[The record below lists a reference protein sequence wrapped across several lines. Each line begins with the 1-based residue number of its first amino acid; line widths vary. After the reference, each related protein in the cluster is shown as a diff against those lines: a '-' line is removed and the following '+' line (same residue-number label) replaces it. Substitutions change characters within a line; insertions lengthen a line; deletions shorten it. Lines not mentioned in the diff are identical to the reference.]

1 MKSLDY
7 LLPILSIANV
17 LILCMLFHNTYTVPP
32 VTSLTPNQRINIL
45 RVRMDKMALL
55 KGMIRPKLKMLRQIQ
70 RLLTELDPSG
80 NGYLN
85 PSDHEC
91 RKGSI
96 CLPGMSIQDA
106 LGI

>member
-17 LILCMLFHNTYTVPP
+17 LILCMLFHNTYIVLP
-32 VTSLTPNQRINIL
+32 VTSLTPTQRTNIL

-55 KGMIRPKLKMLRQIQ
+55 KGMIRPKLKMLRQFQ
-70 RLLTELDPSG
+70 RLLTKQDPSG

-91 RKGSI
+91 RKNSI